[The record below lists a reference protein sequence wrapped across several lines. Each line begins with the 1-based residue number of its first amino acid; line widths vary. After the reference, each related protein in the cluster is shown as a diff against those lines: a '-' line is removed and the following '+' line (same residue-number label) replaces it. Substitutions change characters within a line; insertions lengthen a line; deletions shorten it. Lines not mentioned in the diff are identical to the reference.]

1 MVTNTISA
9 LGAGS
14 GVDIKTLATNLVD
27 AERAPVK
34 AAIDKK
40 VTASQNTISGYS
52 AIMFVLDNLKT
63 AFADLKNQSSFAS
76 ITPSISQPAAYS
88 VTPGAS
94 AASGSHTVKVN
105 VLAAPQRSLSS
116 GFLAANTPLNVPVGG
131 NQGAAFSLSLS
142 IHGGAAKGL
151 NVDAANAS
159 PAGVVSTINQAGLGV
174 TASLINT
181 GNAIA
186 PYKIMIT
193 GATGVTNDFVLTS
206 SDGGDPANPVP
217 GLDFGDPL
225 QFATNADLEVDGVPI
240 TSSSNKVTG
249 ALADATLNL
258 TGITNDTSTLDFTR
272 DSANVKTKLQTL
284 VTAYNDAV
292 TMLGVVSDPKST
304 VETYGATMVG
314 NTTVSFIR
322 NQIRNMVVGDSS
334 SKVVG
339 DSTSKSGPTSAMTAM
354 RDLGITI
361 DRSGVLQLDATKLDT
376 ALSGNFDNVVT
387 MLSDNRENLSTY
399 SALPAGLAGDSVK
412 KLTELLGSTGPLT
425 VESRNATARIS
436 TYNDDLA
443 KLETRMAA
451 LLARYN
457 TQFSIMDSMVGQTN
471 SMRTGLTSTF
481 ESMMASYTNK

>member
-14 GVDIKTLATNLVD
+14 GVDIKTLATSLVD

-40 VTASQNTISGYS
+40 VTASQNTVSGYS

-76 ITPSISQPAAYS
+76 IAPSISQPTAYS
-88 VTPGAS
+88 VTPGAG

-131 NQGAAFSLSLS
+131 NQGASFSLSLS

-151 NVDAANAS
+151 TVDAANAS

-181 GNAIA
+181 GNAVA

-206 SDGGDPANPVP
+206 SDGGNPANSVP

-225 QFATNADLEVDGVPI
+225 QLATNADLEVDGVPI

-258 TGITNDTSTLDFTR
+258 TGITNGTSTLDFTR
-272 DSANVKTKLQTL
+272 DTANVKTKLQTL

-412 KLTELLGSTGPLT
+412 KLTELMGSTGPLT

-481 ESMMASYTNK
+481 EGMMASYTNK